1 MMETVTKQTKQ
12 QQQTEREGIV
22 SQLSTPLLV
31 LVLLVLLDRRYTESP
46 VYKMNVA
53 VFSSLAVP
61 NKPYGFC
68 GR

>member
-31 LVLLVLLDRRYTESP
+31 LVLVLLDRRYTESP

>member
-1 MMETVTKQTKQ
+1 MMETVSKQTKQ
-12 QQQTEREGIV
+12 QQQTEREWIV

-31 LVLLVLLDRRYTESP
+31 LVLVLLDRRYTESP